1 MPLQNPELFTA
12 SRRVFYPLAALLII
26 TFAGALGYH
35 FIEGWSLFDGLYM
48 TVITL
53 ATIGYG
59 EVRPLTQ
66 TGRVFTLGL
75 IVVGVAAVGFLISY
89 VTQALVESQLAAA
102 LGRRRMYKD
111 ITNLKNHHI
120 LCGAGRVGIQIIDE
134 FRKKGAD
141 YIVIERDPHV
151 AERLLA
157 RGDLVLIGDATEE
170 EVLAGAQAKT
180 ARSLIAAAS
189 SDAEN
194 VYIALTARG
203 LNPDLYIVAR
213 ASDQSAAR
221 QMHRAGVN
229 KVVSPALIG
238 SHRMAQAALSPAV
251 ADFIELT
258 TMTETLDLIF
268 EQIRIEP
275 GSPLDGRKIRDSG
288 IRSEHNAIIV
298 AITDREGRMQFNPD
312 GECVLRTGD
321 MLIAIGTTGGLRKLS
336 EIARYERG
344 KTRPLSRG

>member
-1 MPLQNPELFTA
+1 MPLQSPELFTA
-12 SRRVFYPLAALLII
+12 SRRVFYPLAALLVI

-59 EVRPLTQ
+59 EVRPLTH

-120 LCGAGRVGIQIIDE
+120 LCGAGRVGMRIIDE
-134 FRKKGAD
+134 FKKKGAD

-258 TMTETLDLIF
+258 TMTESLDLIF
-268 EQIRIEP
+268 DQIRIEP

-288 IRSEHNAIIV
+288 IRSEHNAMIV
-298 AITDREGRMQFNPD
+298 AITDREGRMRFNPD

-321 MLIAIGTTGGLRKLS
+321 LLIAIGTTGGLKKLS

-344 KTRPLSRG
+344 QTRPLARG

>member
-1 MPLQNPELFTA
+1 
-12 SRRVFYPLAALLII
+12 
-26 TFAGALGYH
+26 
-35 FIEGWSLFDGLYM
+35 
-48 TVITL
+48 
-53 ATIGYG
+53 
-59 EVRPLTQ
+59 
-66 TGRVFTLGL
+66 
-75 IVVGVAAVGFLISY
+75 
-89 VTQALVESQLAAA
+89 
-102 LGRRRMYKD
+102 
-111 ITNLKNHHI
+111 
-120 LCGAGRVGIQIIDE
+120 
-134 FRKKGAD
+134 
-141 YIVIERDPHV
+141 
-151 AERLLA
+151 
-157 RGDLVLIGDATEE
+157 
-170 EVLAGAQAKT
+170 
-180 ARSLIAAAS
+180 
-189 SDAEN
+189 
-194 VYIALTARG
+194 
-203 LNPDLYIVAR
+203 LYIVAR